1 MTLPNHYALLGLQQA
16 YAIDTAA
23 LDAAWR
29 RLQAAVHPDRHAGG
43 SDAERRL
50 ALQRATQV
58 NEAYRVLRDPQRRA
72 AYLCELAGID
82 LAVESNTA
90 MPGAFLMQQMTWRE
104 ALGEARDQ
112 RDASALEP
120 LRQEVEAARG
130 ELLGRLG
137 RLLDAERDPVAAA
150 GEVRRLMFLDR
161 LLEEIE
167 LADEALAGP

>member
-1 MTLPNHYALLGLQQA
+1 MTPSTHFALLGLPPA

-23 LDAAWR
+23 LESAWR

-43 SDAERRL
+43 SDADRRL

-72 AYLCELAGID
+72 AYLCELAGVD

-90 MPGAFLMQQMTWRE
+90 MPGPFLVQQMTWRE
-104 ALGEARDQ
+104 ALGDARAQ
-112 RDASALEP
+112 RDGAALEA
-120 LRQEVEAARG
+120 LRQEVGQARSG
-130 ELLGRLG
+130 LLDRIG
-137 RLLDAERDPVAAA
+137 RLLDVDRDTSAAA
-150 GEVRRLMFLDR
+150 AEVRRLMFLDK

-167 LADEALAGP
+167 LADEALAGL

>member
-1 MTLPNHYALLGLQQA
+1 VTLPNHYALLGLPQA

-29 RLQAAVHPDRHAGG
+29 RMQAAVHPDRHADG
-43 SDAERRL
+43 SHTERRL

-72 AYLCELAGID
+72 AYLCELAGVD

-90 MPGAFLMQQMTWRE
+90 MPGAFLVQQMTWRE
-104 ALGEARDQ
+104 ALGDARSQRDPAALESLRGEVGNARD
-112 RDASALEP
+112 AL
-120 LRQEVEAARG
+120 LARVG
-130 ELLGRLG
+130 H
-137 RLLDAERDPVAAA
+137 LLDIDRDPVAAA
-150 GEVRRLMFLDR
+150 AEVRRLMFLDR

-167 LADEALAGP
+167 LADEALAGL

>member
-29 RLQAAVHPDRHAGG
+29 RMQAAVHPDRHAGG

-72 AYLCELAGID
+72 AYLCELAGVD
-82 LAVESNTA
+82 LAVEANTA
-90 MPGAFLMQQMTWRE
+90 MPGAFLVQQMSWRE
-104 ALGEARDQ
+104 ALGDARAQ
-112 RDASALEP
+112 RDGAALDA
-120 LRQEVEAARG
+120 LRQEVGAARDD
-130 ELLGRLG
+130 LLGRIG
-137 RLLDAERDPVAAA
+137 RLLDVDRDPVAAGA
-150 GEVRRLMFLDR
+150 EVRRLMFLDR

-167 LADEALAGP
+167 LADEALAGL